1 MKKYLLFISIISLF
15 AILISGC
22 GGPSA
27 SDPADDVTPN
37 TQTVWSD
44 VGTANTE
51 IILSDGQSSVQTSN
65 SISLSNN
72 ITSMNIS
79 SEYDN
84 YAYLRSSG
92 VEFWYIDKI
101 EDIDNIR
108 SVAGGGDT
116 DLTYDQ
122 GNCLYYPLPD
132 RAENIYFV
140 PDENTA
146 QDLSQYHDMS
156 EWTNDLESYKNFS
169 NILNMIR
176 FDVGGGKLNFVVDG
190 EEIVIHNQING
201 DTMGLNAN
209 SLFFIDKKFLKEVV
223 YVKMP
228 EGDYYDIEEIENEV
242 VKKIVQN
249 SIHHDNNTPIDV
261 AGGLF
266 IPFDP
271 ISIQNYDPSTDKLS
285 LEINWDMKD
294 AIYKEDGQYYMADR
308 IKGTC
313 FDFTI
318 NFNLIEN

>member
-1 MKKYLLFISIISLF
+1 LKKYLLFISIISLF

-122 GNCLYYPLPD
+122 GNCL
-132 RAENIYFV
+132 
-140 PDENTA
+140 
-146 QDLSQYHDMS
+146 
-156 EWTNDLESYKNFS
+156 
-169 NILNMIR
+169 
-176 FDVGGGKLNFVVDG
+176 
-190 EEIVIHNQING
+190 
-201 DTMGLNAN
+201 
-209 SLFFIDKKFLKEVV
+209 
-223 YVKMP
+223 
-228 EGDYYDIEEIENEV
+228 
-242 VKKIVQN
+242 
-249 SIHHDNNTPIDV
+249 
-261 AGGLF
+261 
-266 IPFDP
+266 
-271 ISIQNYDPSTDKLS
+271 
-285 LEINWDMKD
+285 
-294 AIYKEDGQYYMADR
+294 
-308 IKGTC
+308 
-313 FDFTI
+313 
-318 NFNLIEN
+318 